1 MISTY
6 LKTTLIP
13 RIDSFTQNN
22 LDMKKLAL
30 LFFALTFTL
39 LCQAKPKVIK
49 ISVVPQ
55 EAAIYVNNNLV
66 GYGYAEFTKPK
77 KDEVAVI
84 KIECAEYNS
93 IVTKFYGS
101 DKRTALSYTL
111 QQDGFFRSSAAS
123 GIVNKFFTILIDPQ
137 YYSID
142 ENNKVDVSKAWKL
155 LHQVLLNYFNEIA
168 TTDFDGGYVQTTW
181 QYKLFNLSE
190 KQIRN
195 RVTIRDI
202 STPEK
207 VAFQIKVDS
216 EVASGQAAKHGE
228 FEAIDRI
235 PKEFEGIIQEL
246 QTRIGK
252 VSNN

>member
-1 MISTY
+1 M
-6 LKTTLIP
+6 K
-13 RIDSFTQNN
+13 RI
-22 LDMKKLAL
+22 L
-30 LFFALTFTL
+30 LFLLTLTSV
-39 LCQAKPKVIK
+39 CIGNAAEKIVK

-55 EAAIYVNNNLV
+55 EAAIYVNNNLL

-77 KDEVAVI
+77 KKEVAVI
-84 KIECAEYNS
+84 KIECSEYNTV
-93 IVTKFYGS
+93 ITKFYGT
-101 DKRTALSYTL
+101 DKRTAISYTL

-123 GIVNKFFTILIDPQ
+123 GIVNKYFTINIDPQ
-137 YYSID
+137 YYKID
-142 ENNKVDVSKAWKL
+142 ENNKIDVSKAWKL
-155 LHQVLLNYFNEIA
+155 LHQILLNYFNEIA
-168 TTDFDGGYVQTTW
+168 TTDFDGGYVQTIW
-181 QYKLFNLSE
+181 QYKQFNLSE

-202 STPEK
+202 STPERI
-207 VAFQIKVDS
+207 AFQIKVDS

-252 VSNN
+252 VNNN

>member
-1 MISTY
+1 
-6 LKTTLIP
+6 
-13 RIDSFTQNN
+13 
-22 LDMKKLAL
+22 MKKFIF
-30 LFFALTFTL
+30 LFCALTFTL
-39 LCQAKPKVIK
+39 LSQAKPKVIK

-55 EAAIYVNNNLV
+55 EAAIYINNNFV

-77 KDEVAVI
+77 KKEIAII
-84 KIECAEYNS
+84 KIECAEY
-93 IVTKFYGS
+93 IPVITKFYGS

-142 ENNKVDVSKAWKL
+142 KNNRVDVSKAWKL

-168 TTDFDGGYVQTTW
+168 TTDFDGGYVQTIW
-181 QYKLFNLSE
+181 QYKQFNLSE

-202 STPEK
+202 STPGR

-228 FEAIDRI
+228 FEKVDRI
-235 PKEFEGIIQEL
+235 PKEFENIIQEL